1 MRNVTSAILLLAACL
16 FGAPSLAQE
25 TISSE
30 PRGSEYERLLVG
42 IEVDGEEVG
51 FGEILRTDDD
61 YLVPMVEL
69 FEAMDSRYEIND
81 DQIEVRTPGGDT
93 QMPAEL
99 IRKVD
104 GISFISL
111 ASLNSALFLEAR
123 FDSSSY
129 ALTMTLPWRSEQGE
143 GDLATDDIEPDFRP
157 PPVSLRQLRLN
168 TSYRDTE
175 STPSVL
181 SHELRG
187 SGALLDGAWFFDI
200 DKQQDEQAAIDEFY
214 WLRSLP
220 HQQWLAGVQTISL
233 SPVATSRET
242 TGLQWLYSNHPI
254 DQNGRRVPTA
264 NDFARNL
271 GRSSRDITGTGQ
283 PGARAQLYIDGHLQ
297 NSQLIRLDGTY
308 EFRDVELGS
317 RGYREVVV
325 EIQDRSTGSVLS
337 RQNFSQ
343 NFSSL
348 SFEQGQYVA
357 AAGFGEIG
365 NSLDPDDR
373 RDGQSWYFQQR
384 YGLTDRLTLEAAF
397 QQADDQDDVLLG
409 STLALGEH
417 YLVNVSTLTRDGD
430 TNAQLDIDRFGSDWQ
445 LTLNSRRDAIGAN
458 DNENHSLRFRR
469 QTNPN
474 FIWGLTG
481 RYSDNGT
488 ETSQFIK
495 PGASWRPIDGLWL
508 NTWPNANGHY
518 QTDIHYR
525 ANNALRVDAS
535 YEMESIVLEA
545 EYFDGR
551 NIEYYLAFNQDPG
564 LANLYETGARWQ
576 AGGFQQN
583 STFRAGALSDTRGE
597 WGAFFNWER
606 NLFPGVLFELLF
618 SDRPSRRDD
627 LRSEW
632 VFSAELTFDFG
643 FNGRRFVPRGSFYSN
658 LTKGSL
664 SGDIKVAGTEDC
676 RIDRVSILIDG
687 YPRIV
692 ESDQCSYIV
701 ENLTPGIHRVRL
713 DSETL
718 PLELSPEDVSYWAE
732 IAMSAVTRVDFNIAP
747 EYGASGRVADDG
759 GEGVAGA
766 PIEVYRLPG
775 MQLLYRARADQF
787 GYYRA
792 DQLEPG
798 EYLIRAY
805 HVEGDSILG
814 EVVFEIT
821 DDYLFDQ
828 NIDSASEPDRSCEQ
842 PLANWPAYVVPLCQ
856 FNGENGDS
864 R

>member
-1 MRNVTSAILLLAACL
+1 MRTQLPAILLLVCCL
-16 FGAPSLAQE
+16 HGGFLLAQE

-51 FGEILRTDDD
+51 FGEILRTDND

-69 FEAMDSRYEIND
+69 FEAMDSRYEIVD
-81 DQIEVRTPGGDT
+81 DQIEVQTPGGDT
-93 QMPAEL
+93 EISAAL
-99 IRKVD
+99 IRIVD
-104 GISFISL
+104 GFSFIPL
-111 ASLNSALFLEAR
+111 NSLNSALFLEAR

-129 ALTMTLPWRSEQGE
+129 ALVMSLPWRREQGE
-143 GDLATDDIEPDFRP
+143 GESAAPEIEPDFKP

-187 SGALLDGAWFFDI
+187 SGALLDGAWFFDLRQ
-200 DKQQDEQAAIDEFY
+200 QQDEQAAFDEFY
-214 WLRSLP
+214 WLRSLT
-220 HQQWLAGVQTISL
+220 HQQWLVGVQTIAL

-242 TGLQWLYSNHPI
+242 SGVQWLYSNHSI

-271 GRSSRDITGTGQ
+271 GRSSRDISGTGQ
-283 PGARAQLYIDGHLQ
+283 PGARALLYIDGHLQ
-297 NSQLIRLDGTY
+297 RTELIRLDGTY
-308 EFRDVELGS
+308 EFPDIELGS
-317 RGYREVVV
+317 RGYREVIV
-325 EIQDRSTGSVLS
+325 EVQDRSTGSVLS

-343 NFSSL
+343 NFSSM
-348 SFEQGQYVA
+348 SFEKGQYVA

-365 NSLDPDDR
+365 NSLNPDDR
-373 RDGQSWYFQQR
+373 RDGESWYFQQR

-397 QQADDQDDVLLG
+397 QQADDQDDLLLG

-417 YLVNVSTLTRDGD
+417 YLVNVSTLTREGD

-445 LTLNSRRDAIGAN
+445 LTLNSRSDRIGT

-488 ETSQFIK
+488 EVSQFIK
-495 PGASWRPIDGLWL
+495 PGASWRPMEGLWL
-508 NTWPNANGHY
+508 NTWPNASGRY
-518 QTDIHYR
+518 QTDVHYR
-525 ANNALRVDAS
+525 ANNSWRVDAS

-545 EYFDGR
+545 EYFDGS
-551 NIEYYLAFNQDPG
+551 NMEYYLAFNQDPG

-576 AGGFQQN
+576 AGGFQKN
-583 STFRAGALSDTRGE
+583 STIRVGALSDTRGE
-597 WGAFFNWER
+597 WGAFVNWER
-606 NLFPGVLFELLF
+606 TLFPGVLFEMLF

-632 VFSAELTFDFG
+632 VVNAELTLDFG

-664 SGDIKVAGTEDC
+664 SGNINVAGTDDC
-676 RIDRVSILIDG
+676 SIDRVSILIDG

-718 PLELSPEDVSYWAE
+718 PLELAPEDVSYWAE
-732 IAMSAVTRVDFNIAP
+732 IAMSAVTRVDFDIAP
-747 EYGASGRVADDG
+747 EYGASGRVTDDN
-759 GEGVAGA
+759 GEGIASA
-766 PIEVYRLPG
+766 PIEVYRLPD
-775 MQLLYRARADQF
+775 MQLLYRARTDQF

-792 DQLEPG
+792 DQLKPA

-805 HVEGDSILG
+805 QAEGEGVVG
-814 EVVFEIT
+814 EVTFLIT

-828 NIDSASEPDRSCEQ
+828 NVLETSQVIDQCEQ
-842 PLANWPAYVVPLCQ
+842 PGGNWPSYVISLCN
-856 FNGENGDS
+856 FGL
-864 R
+864 